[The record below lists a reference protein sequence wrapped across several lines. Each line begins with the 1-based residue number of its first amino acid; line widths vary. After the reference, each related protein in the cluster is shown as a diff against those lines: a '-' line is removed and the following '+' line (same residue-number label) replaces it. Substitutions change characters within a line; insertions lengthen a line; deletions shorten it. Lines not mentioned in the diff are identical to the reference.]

1 MTNKIMIIDDNE
13 TNVKLLDLVLTKAG
27 FKTDTIINPK
37 FAFDII
43 KETKP
48 VLILLDI
55 NMPEVNG
62 LKLCK
67 MVKKDAETKDIPI
80 IFVSSLSDVEY
91 IAGGLAIGAVDYIKK
106 PIKPDEVIARVS
118 VQLKIALAQKKLKK
132 TNEILQKQITEGN
145 LENSDMQEDFLYSMM
160 QIKNGTGSDKDYE
173 RIQSFINFVANNV
186 VENSQYSDELDEDF
200 VTQTIKKSITIE

>member
-1 MTNKIMIIDDNE
+1 MTNKVMIIDDNE

-27 FKTDTIINPK
+27 FKTDTIVNPK

-48 VLILLDI
+48 ALILLDI

-67 MVKKDAETKDIPI
+67 MVKKDAETRDIPI
-80 IFVSSLSDVEY
+80 IFVSTISDVEY

-132 TNEILQKQITEGN
+132 TNEVLQKQITEGL
-145 LENSDMQEDFLYSMM
+145 LENSDMQEDFLYSLM
-160 QIKNGTGSDKDYE
+160 QIKNGTHSNKDYE
-173 RIQSFINFVANNV
+173 RIGTFINFITCKIA
-186 VENSQYSDELDEDF
+186 ENSQYSGELDEDF
-200 VTQTIKKSITIE
+200 IRQTIKKAIEIV

>member
-48 VLILLDI
+48 ALILLDI
-55 NMPEVNG
+55 NMPEING

-200 VTQTIKKSITIE
+200 VTQTIKKSIAIE

>member
-27 FKTDTIINPK
+27 FKTDTIVNPK

-48 VLILLDI
+48 ALILLDI
-55 NMPEVNG
+55 NMPEING

-67 MVKKDAETKDIPI
+67 MVKKDAETRDIPI
-80 IFVSSLSDVEY
+80 IFVSSLSDVKY

-118 VQLKIALAQKKLKK
+118 VQMQIALAQKKLKK
-132 TNEILQKQITEGN
+132 TNDILQKQITEGL
-145 LENSDMQEDFLYSMM
+145 LENSDMQEDFLYSLM
-160 QIKNGTGSDKDYE
+160 QIKKGASSDKDYK

-186 VENSQYSDELDEDF
+186 VTNSQYSNELDEDF
-200 VTQTIKKSITIE
+200 ITQAIKKSMAG

>member
-27 FKTDTIINPK
+27 FKTDTIVNPK

-48 VLILLDI
+48 ALILLDI
-55 NMPEVNG
+55 NMPEING

-67 MVKKDAETKDIPI
+67 MVKKNAETRDIPI
-80 IFVSSLSDVEY
+80 IFVSSLSDVKY

-118 VQLKIALAQKKLKK
+118 VQMQIALAQKKLKK
-132 TNEILQKQITEGN
+132 TNDILQKQITEGL
-145 LENSDMQEDFLYSMM
+145 LENSDMQEDFLYSLM
-160 QIKNGTGSDKDYE
+160 QIKKGASSDKDYK

-186 VENSQYSDELDEDF
+186 VTNSQYSNELDEDF
-200 VTQTIKKSITIE
+200 ITQAIKKSMAG

>member
-43 KETKP
+43 KDTKP
-48 VLILLDI
+48 ALILLDI
-55 NMPEVNG
+55 NMPEING

-67 MVKKDAETKDIPI
+67 MVKKDAETRDIPI

-106 PIKPDEVIARVS
+106 PIKPDEVIARVA

-132 TNEILQKQITEGN
+132 TNDVLQKQITDGL
-145 LENSDMQEDFLYSMM
+145 LENSDMQEDFLYSLM
-160 QIKNGTGSDKDYE
+160 QLKKGTSSDKDYV

-200 VTQTIKKSITIE
+200 ITQTIKKAMAES

>member
-1 MTNKIMIIDDNE
+1 MTNKVMIIDDNE

-27 FKTDTIINPK
+27 FKTDTIVNPK

-48 VLILLDI
+48 ALILLDI
-55 NMPEVNG
+55 NMPEING

-67 MVKKDAETKDIPI
+67 MVKKDAEIRDIPI

-91 IAGGLAIGAVDYIKK
+91 IAGGLAIGAVDYIRK
-106 PIKPDEVIARVS
+106 PIKPDEVIARVA
-118 VQLKIALAQKKLKK
+118 VQMKIALAQKKLKR
-132 TNEILQKQITEGN
+132 TNEVLQKQITEGL
-145 LENSDMQEDFLYSMM
+145 LENSDMQEDFLYSLV
-160 QIKNGTGSDKDYE
+160 QIKNGTGSDKDYG

-186 VENSQYSDELDEDF
+186 VETSQYSGELDEDF
-200 VTQTIKKSITIE
+200 ITQTIKKAIAG

>member
-27 FKTDTIINPK
+27 FKTDTIVNPK

-48 VLILLDI
+48 ALILLDI
-55 NMPEVNG
+55 NMPEING

-67 MVKKDAETKDIPI
+67 MVKKDAETRDIPI
-80 IFVSSLSDVEY
+80 IFVSSLSDVKY

-118 VQLKIALAQKKLKK
+118 VQMQIALAQKKLKK
-132 TNEILQKQITEGN
+132 TNDILQKQITEGL
-145 LENSDMQEDFLYSMM
+145 LENSDMQEDFLYSLM
-160 QIKNGTGSDKDYE
+160 QIKKGVSSDKDYK

-186 VENSQYSDELDEDF
+186 VTNSQYSNELDEDF
-200 VTQTIKKSITIE
+200 ITQASKKSMAG

>member
-1 MTNKIMIIDDNE
+1 MTNKVMIIDDNE

-27 FKTDTIINPK
+27 FKTDKIINPK

-48 VLILLDI
+48 ALILLDI

-67 MVKKDAETKDIPI
+67 MLKKDAETRDIPI
-80 IFVSSLSDVEY
+80 IFVSSLSDVKY

-118 VQLKIALAQKKLKK
+118 VQMQIALAQKKLKK
-132 TNEILQKQITEGN
+132 TNDVLQKQITEGL
-145 LENSDMQEDFLYSMM
+145 LENSDMQEDFLYSLM
-160 QIKNGTGSDKDYE
+160 QIKKGTNTDKDYE
-173 RIQSFINFVANNV
+173 RIKSFINFVANNV
-186 VENSQYSDELDEDF
+186 VENSQYSDELNEDF
-200 VTQTIKKSITIE
+200 ITQTIKKAIAG

>member
-1 MTNKIMIIDDNE
+1 MTNKVMIIDDNE

-27 FKTDTIINPK
+27 FKTDTIVNPK

-48 VLILLDI
+48 ALILLDI

-67 MVKKDAETKDIPI
+67 MVKKDAETRDIPI
-80 IFVSSLSDVEY
+80 IFVSTISDVEY

-132 TNEILQKQITEGN
+132 TNEVLQKQITEGL
-145 LENSDMQEDFLYSMM
+145 LENSDMQEDFLYSLM
-160 QIKNGTGSDKDYE
+160 QIKNGTHSNKDYE
-173 RIQSFINFVANNV
+173 RIGTFINFITCKIA
-186 VENSQYSDELDEDF
+186 ENSQYSGELDEDF
-200 VTQTIKKSITIE
+200 IRQTVKKAIEIG

>member
-27 FKTDTIINPK
+27 FKTDTIVNPK

-48 VLILLDI
+48 ALILLDI
-55 NMPEVNG
+55 NMPEING

-67 MVKKDAETKDIPI
+67 MVKKDAETRDIPI
-80 IFVSSLSDVEY
+80 IFVSSLSDVKY

-118 VQLKIALAQKKLKK
+118 VQMQIALAQKKLKK
-132 TNEILQKQITEGN
+132 TNDILQKQITEGL
-145 LENSDMQEDFLYSMM
+145 LENSDMQEDFLYSLM
-160 QIKNGTGSDKDYE
+160 QIKKGASSDKDYK

-186 VENSQYSDELDEDF
+186 VTNSQYSNELDEDF
-200 VTQTIKKSITIE
+200 ITQAIKKSMVG

>member
-62 LKLCK
+62 FKLCK
-67 MVKKDAETKDIPI
+67 MLKKDNDTKNIPI
-80 IFVSSLSDVEY
+80 IFVSALKDVKY
-91 IAGGLAIGAVDYIKK
+91 IAGGLAIGGADYITK
-106 PIKPDEVIARVS
+106 PIKPEEVIARVS
-118 VQLKIALAQKKLKK
+118 VQMKLALAQKKLIK
-132 TNEILQKQITEGN
+132 TNEILQQEIMEDRLNT
-145 LENSDMQEDFLYSMM
+145 SDMQEDFLYSLM
-160 QIKNGTGSDKDYE
+160 QIKNEKSTEKDFE
-173 RIQSFINFVANNV
+173 RIKSFVNFIFEKIVKS
-186 VENSQYSDELDEDF
+186 SQYSEDLTVDF
-200 VTQTIKKSITIE
+200 VMKSISEAIKD

>member
-27 FKTDTIINPK
+27 FKTDTIVNPK

-43 KETKP
+43 KDTKP
-48 VLILLDI
+48 ALILLDI

-67 MVKKDAETKDIPI
+67 MLKKDAETRNIPI
-80 IFVSSLSDVEY
+80 IFVSTLTDAKY
-91 IAGGLAIGAVDYIKK
+91 IAGGLAMGAVDYIKK

-118 VQLKIALAQKKLKK
+118 VQLQIALAQKKLRK
-132 TNEILQKQITEGN
+132 TNEVLQQQITEG
-145 LENSDMQEDFLYSMM
+145 LIENSDLQEDFLYSLM
-160 QIKNGTGSDKDYE
+160 QIKNGTSSDKDNE
-173 RIQSFINFVANNV
+173 RIKSFINFVANNV
-186 VENSQYSDELDEDF
+186 VEHSQYASELDEDF
-200 VTQTIKKSITIE
+200 INQTIKKAMLTE

>member
-1 MTNKIMIIDDNE
+1 MTNKVMIIDDNE

-48 VLILLDI
+48 ALILLDI
-55 NMPEVNG
+55 NMPEING

-67 MVKKDAETKDIPI
+67 MLKKDAETRDIPV
-80 IFVSSLSDVEY
+80 IFVSSLSDVKY

-118 VQLKIALAQKKLKK
+118 VQMQIALAQKKLKK
-132 TNEILQKQITEGN
+132 TNDVLQKQITEGL
-145 LENSDMQEDFLYSMM
+145 LENSDMQEDFLYSLM
-160 QIKNGTGSDKDYE
+160 QIKNGTNSDKDYE
-173 RIQSFINFVANNV
+173 RIQSFINFIAGNV

-200 VTQTIKKSITIE
+200 ITQTIKKAMGG

>member
-1 MTNKIMIIDDNE
+1 MIIDDNE

-27 FKTDTIINPK
+27 FKTDTIVNPK

-48 VLILLDI
+48 ALILLDI
-55 NMPEVNG
+55 NMPEING

-67 MVKKDAETKDIPI
+67 MVKKDAETRDIPI
-80 IFVSSLSDVEY
+80 IFVSSLSDVKY

-118 VQLKIALAQKKLKK
+118 VQMQIALAQKKLKK
-132 TNEILQKQITEGN
+132 TNDILQKQITEGL
-145 LENSDMQEDFLYSMM
+145 LENSDMQEDFLYSLM
-160 QIKNGTGSDKDYE
+160 QIKKGVSSDKDYK

-186 VENSQYSDELDEDF
+186 VTNSQYSNELDEDF
-200 VTQTIKKSITIE
+200 ITQASKKSMAG

>member
-27 FKTDTIINPK
+27 FKTDTIVNPK

-48 VLILLDI
+48 ALILLDI

-67 MVKKDAETKDIPI
+67 MVKKDAETRDIPI

-106 PIKPDEVIARVS
+106 PIKPDEVVARVA
-118 VQLKIALAQKKLKK
+118 VQLKVALAQKKLKK
-132 TNEILQKQITEGN
+132 TNDVLQKQITDGL
-145 LENSDMQEDFLYSMM
+145 LENSDMQEDFLYSLM
-160 QIKNGTGSDKDYE
+160 QIKNGAGTDKDYE
-173 RIQSFINFVANNV
+173 RIQSFIKFIANNV

-200 VTQTIKKSITIE
+200 ITETIKKAMVG